1 MGQLKEVYPEFAEDV
16 AFYAVGAHFGI
27 EADIETQ
34 TETSEKRGYPWPVA
48 TSSFR
53 MLADFNVTLHST
65 KIAFD
70 SLGMIAYRGELGR
83 GDAGQWQ
90 RLGDGSLRNLGR
102 GSVRSSPGL
111 CHERVNRPA

>member
-1 MGQLKEVYPEFAEDV
+1 MKEVYPEFAEDV

-27 EADIETQ
+27 EEDIETLA
-34 TETSEKRGYPWPVA
+34 ETSEIRGYPWPVA

-70 SLGMIAYRGELGR
+70 SQGMIAYRGDLGR
-83 GDAGQWQ
+83 GDADEWRQVFAE
-90 RLGDGSLRNLGR
+90 LVAS
-102 GSVRSSPGL
+102 
-111 CHERVNRPA
+111 ERQEQPRALP